1 MGAAY
6 ILAEV
11 FAGGITAAALAF
23 SLITAAPGM
32 ERTAP
37 LAGAFLQ
44 NPAAAVQALRNS
56 AVAAPAPTLR
66 PDPGVFGP
74 GCCRTGRTPRHACRK
89 RRGIRARI

>member
-37 LAGAFLQ
+37 LAGAVLQ
-44 NPAAAVQALRNS
+44 NPAQREVVL
-56 AVAAPAPTLR
+56 
-66 PDPGVFGP
+66 
-74 GCCRTGRTPRHACRK
+74 TGREPADWMLAAADYCTEMQCRRHPYEK
-89 RRGIRARI
+89 GIAAREGVEY

>member
-44 NPAAAVQALRNS
+44 NPAA
-56 AVAAPAPTLR
+56 
-66 PDPGVFGP
+66 GG
-74 GCCRTGRTPRHACRK
+74 TGY
-89 RRGIRARI
+89 GSVW